1 MNTKLVIAVTA
12 SIATMAAGITLLVKH
27 RKEAKA
33 TISELSDAIAESSI
47 DAINKVATA
56 HPHNEEVQ
64 AQAKKSI
71 DNITAASL

>member
-1 MNTKLVIAVTA
+1 MNTKLIITVTA
-12 SIATMAAGITLLVKH
+12 SIAAMATGITLLVKH

-47 DAINKVATA
+47 AAINKVADA
-56 HPHNEEVQ
+56 HPENTEVQ

-71 DNITAASL
+71 DNIAAASL